1 MQSLQISVKVNVRVD
16 ITLRYMWFI
25 LEDRHMVLGSSYG
38 ANGTAFSHGEVRVAA
53 PHFYLKA
60 GLICLITPSH
70 DIAQDC

>member
-1 MQSLQISVKVNVRVD
+1 MVYFGREEFGGRK
-16 ITLRYMWFI
+16 
-25 LEDRHMVLGSSYG
+25 RHMVLGSSYG